1 MKVAVL
7 GTSGYTGMVLI
18 RLLSQHKAVSRILP
32 GSSSQAGTSILDM
45 DGALSPT
52 ILEKVGKEGKLLT
65 VEEVEAE
72 KPDVVFAALPHLT
85 SAKVLEPFFGNSVII
100 DLSADFRFRDPELFQ
115 RVYKEPH
122 PRPDLLEKAV
132 YGLAEVFTEEIHA
145 SDLIANPGCYP
156 TATLLPLVPLVKR
169 SLVRGF
175 IVVNAL
181 SGISGAGRSA
191 KLNNLF
197 CERSENTNAYSP
209 GTTHRHALEIRQILE
224 RVGGG
229 TGDLF
234 FTPHLVP
241 LKQGMAV
248 TTVVELERELTDE
261 ELDSL
266 YREAYEG
273 RPFVRIRGTRI
284 PETKEVRNSNR
295 CDIAWHRE
303 GRRLIL
309 FSVLD
314 NLVKGASGQAV
325 QNMNIRFGLP
335 ETAGLP
341 LHGEF

>member
-1 MKVAVL
+1 VKVAVL
-7 GTSGYTGMVLI
+7 GTTGYTGMLLL

-32 GSSSQAGTSILDM
+32 GSSSQAGTPVLEM
-45 DGALSPT
+45 DGGVSPT
-52 ILEKVGKEGKLLT
+52 ILDKMDREGKLLSI
-65 VEEVEAE
+65 EEVAEA

-85 SAKVLEPFFGNSVII
+85 SASVLEPFFGSSVII
-100 DLSADFRFRDPELFQ
+100 DLSADFRFRDPAVFQ
-115 RVYKEPH
+115 KVYKEAH

-132 YGLAEVFTEEIHA
+132 YGLAEVFTDEIRS

-169 SLVRGF
+169 NLVRGF

-209 GTTHRHALEIRQILE
+209 GTTHRHAAEIRQILE
-224 RVGGG
+224 RVGG

-248 TTVVELERELTDE
+248 TTVVEMEQELTDE
-261 ELDSL
+261 ELFSL

-295 CDIAWHRE
+295 CDIGWHRE
-303 GRRLIL
+303 GKRLIL

-335 ETAGLP
+335 ETAGLSV
-341 LHGEF
+341 HGEF

>member
-7 GTSGYTGMVLI
+7 GTTGYTGMLLI

-32 GSSSQAGTSILDM
+32 GSSSQAGTPILDM

-52 ILEKVGKEGKLLT
+52 IMEKLGNGGKLLT

-115 RVYKEPH
+115 RVYKETH
-122 PRPDLLEKAV
+122 PRPDLLAKAV
-132 YGLAEVFTEEIHA
+132 YGLAEVFTEEIRA

-156 TATLLPLVPLVKR
+156 TATLLPLVPLVKGN
-169 SLVRGF
+169 LVRGF

-209 GTTHRHALEIRQILE
+209 GTTHRHAAEIRQILE
-224 RVGGG
+224 RVGGS
-229 TGDLF
+229 GDLF

-266 YREAYEG
+266 YEEAYGG

-303 GRRLIL
+303 GKRLIL

>member
-7 GTSGYTGMVLI
+7 GTTGYTGMVLI
-18 RLLSQHKAVSRILP
+18 RLLSEHKAVSRILP

-52 ILEKVGKEGKLLT
+52 ILEKLGKEGKLLT

-132 YGLAEVFTEEIHA
+132 YGLAEVFTEEIRA

-169 SLVRGF
+169 NLVRGF

-229 TGDLF
+229 GDLF

-261 ELDSL
+261 ELASL

-273 RPFVRIRGTRI
+273 RPFVLIRGTRI

>member
-1 MKVAVL
+1 ML
-7 GTSGYTGMVLI
+7 GTTGYTGMLLL

-32 GSSSQAGTSILDM
+32 GSSSQAGTPVLEM
-45 DGALSPT
+45 DGGVSPT
-52 ILEKVGKEGKLLT
+52 ILDKMDREGKLLSI
-65 VEEVEAE
+65 EEVAEA

-85 SAKVLEPFFGNSVII
+85 SASVLEPFFGSSVII
-100 DLSADFRFRDPELFQ
+100 DLSADFRFRDPAVFQ
-115 RVYKEPH
+115 KVYKEAH

-132 YGLAEVFTEEIHA
+132 YGLAEVFTDEIRS

-169 SLVRGF
+169 NLVRGF

-209 GTTHRHALEIRQILE
+209 GTTHRHAAEIRQILE
-224 RVGGG
+224 RVGG

-248 TTVVELERELTDE
+248 TTVVEMEQELTDE
-261 ELDSL
+261 ELFSL

-295 CDIAWHRE
+295 CDIGWHRE
-303 GRRLIL
+303 GKRLIL

-335 ETAGLP
+335 ETAGLSV
-341 LHGEF
+341 HGEF